1 MASLVDH
8 VSQAQLLKHVRALE
22 GERHP
27 YFSPKRL
34 QAAQDYVLRHWRALG
49 LACAFDEFSYMG
61 ERFVN
66 LIARPPTN
74 LALRTQQLPQEG
86 SADRVREA
94 KPLACGQVG
103 GGARPRLIIGAH
115 LDTVPGT
122 PGADDNASGIAVL
135 LEASRLMASLSSPGP
150 VEFVAFTLEEL
161 AMVGSAHYADGL
173 RRAKTPVLGMM
184 SLEMVGFTE
193 TQGLQQYPWFL
204 RGRYPAQGTYL
215 GLAANG
221 RSRELLKTVAA
232 AMRTVPGLPV
242 ETLVVPGNGWVFPES
257 RLSDHA
263 PFWDRGYPALL
274 LTDTAFLR
282 NPHYHQ
288 PSDTVETLDLDFLT
302 RVCQGV
308 VATIEALTMRGKG
321 ADSRTR

>member
-8 VSQAQLLKHVRALE
+8 VSQAQLLKHLRALE

-49 LACAFDEFSYMG
+49 LACTLDEFSYMG

-66 LIARPPTN
+66 LIARPPTK
-74 LALRTQQLPQEG
+74 
-86 SADRVREA
+86 REDTA
-94 KPLACGQVG
+94 AATFG
-103 GGARPRLIIGAH
+103 GGTRPPPAPEKPRLIIGAH

-122 PGADDNASGIAVL
+122 PGGDDNASGVAVL
-135 LEASRLMASLSSPGP
+135 LEASRLMATRPSPGP
-150 VEFVAFTLEEL
+150 VEFVAFNLEEL
-161 AMVGSAHYADGL
+161 AMVGSTHYAKTL
-173 RRAKTPVLGMM
+173 RRAKTPLLGML

-193 TQGLQQYPWFL
+193 TKGLQQYPWFL

-215 GLAANG
+215 GLAANP
-221 RSRELLKTVAA
+221 RSRGFLSAVVN
-232 AMRTVPGLPV
+232 AMRSVPNLPV
-242 ETLVVPGNGWVFPES
+242 ETLVIPRNGWVFPES

-288 PSDTVETLDLDFLT
+288 PTDTVETLDLDFLT
-302 RVCQGV
+302 KVCQGI
-308 VATIEALTMRGKG
+308 VATIEALTMRVKG